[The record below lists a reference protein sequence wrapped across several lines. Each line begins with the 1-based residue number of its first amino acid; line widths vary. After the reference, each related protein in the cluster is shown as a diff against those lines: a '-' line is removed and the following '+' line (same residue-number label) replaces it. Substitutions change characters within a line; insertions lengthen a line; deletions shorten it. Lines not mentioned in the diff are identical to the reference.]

1 MNVDLSKALG
11 KKHYNILKRVFMK
24 EPYQGLTMNEILDL
38 FQKIMSIDSFGLT
51 GWIDTAPGARIEVVL
66 GDASAVF
73 HDLEPDKPALEGN
86 IDEARR
92 LLGDLGIEPNN

>member
-51 GWIDTAPGARIEVVL
+51 GWIRTG
-66 GDASAVF
+66 
-73 HDLEPDKPALEGN
+73 
-86 IDEARR
+86 
-92 LLGDLGIEPNN
+92 